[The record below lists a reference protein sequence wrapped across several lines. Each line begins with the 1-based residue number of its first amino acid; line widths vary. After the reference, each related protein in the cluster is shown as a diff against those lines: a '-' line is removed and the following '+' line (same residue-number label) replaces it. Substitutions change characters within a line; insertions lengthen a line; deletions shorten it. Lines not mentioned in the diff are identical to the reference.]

1 SIRITNPDLAPD
13 DDIATNQEYWALRGH
28 VSSLDK
34 LFAYQVSDETLTAGN
49 QTARVRG
56 AWVTDD
62 FWDVTGA
69 HAIAGRLPTPDE
81 RNVAVLSERL
91 YRSTFDGDP
100 NVLGQVVTLDGVDV
114 TVIGVISSASR
125 FQFPVPKPSGG
136 PQPKDIDVLR
146 SFTVS
151 APNRNFAQ
159 LLSIAGRLKPGV
171 DVVRAR
177 AELATLPV
185 DRPFSRNASQIAI
198 RVDSTAERLV
208 RSVRPAL
215 NVLLAS
221 VVFVLLVAC
230 ANITNLLLARATVRR
245 KEIAVRLAV
254 GAGRTRVLRQF
265 LF

>member
-1 SIRITNPDLAPD
+1 
-13 DDIATNQEYWALRGH
+13 ATNQEYWALHGH
-28 VSSLDK
+28 VSLLDK
-34 LFAYQVSDETLTAGN
+34 LIAYQVSDQTLTAGN
-49 QTARVRG
+49 QTTRVRG

-62 FWDVTGA
+62 FWNITGVR
-69 HAIAGRLPTPDE
+69 AIAGRLPLPDE
-81 RNVAVLSERL
+81 RNVAVVSERL
-91 YRSTFDGDP
+91 YLSTFAGDR
-100 NVLGQVVTLDGVDV
+100 NVLGQVVTLDGVEV

-136 PQPKDIDVLR
+136 PKPKDIDVLR
-146 SFTVS
+146 SFTVPP
-151 APNRNFAQ
+151 PNRNFAQ
-159 LLSIAGRLKPGV
+159 LLSIAGRLSPGV
-171 DVVRAR
+171 DVVRAQ
-177 AELATLPV
+177 AEMAALPV
-185 DRPFSRNASQIAI
+185 ERPFSRNASQIAI
-198 RVDSTAERLV
+198 RLDSTSERLV

-245 KEIAVRLAV
+245 KEIAVRVSV